1 MRAITQGRHSRLAQQ
16 LQRDAEDAIA
26 TGVLRQSIE
35 AVNADGTVAIDGR
48 TLVNFGS
55 CSYLGLWEH
64 DALRKAAL
72 TGIERFGVSFS
83 SSRLY
88 ASLPYYDELESRL
101 GEIFDAR
108 AVATGTT
115 TLGHLS
121 ALPAVVS
128 GADAILID
136 RQAHASLHLA
146 TQVLSARQIPV
157 HPVPHADADAL
168 EGAIQ
173 DLADDHHHIWY
184 VGDGVYSMFG
194 DIGPNSQVIDLL
206 DRYPAL
212 HAYIDDAHGFAWT
225 GSNGRGV
232 VLGERSVHPRLVV
245 AISLSKAFG
254 AGGGAI
260 ISGSDELADQ
270 IAFRGGPLMFGGP
283 IQTAELAA
291 GVAAAEL
298 LLSPESVE
306 LHRRM
311 RNQIDLVADRAR
323 AHGVPLS
330 SWAHTP
336 IWFAH
341 VGGFEQARNVAKRV
355 VDAGYWVN
363 LSSFPVVPFGQAGI
377 RFTNTLSQSDDQI
390 DGLLG
395 TLAKAI
401 EAELGDAVVIDLTKL
416 ESAS

>member
-1 MRAITQGRHSRLAQQ
+1 MRATTQGRHSRLAQQ

-26 TGVLRQSIE
+26 SGVLGQSVE
-35 AVNADGTVAIDGR
+35 AVNPDGTLEIDGK

-108 AVATGTT
+108 AIATGTT

-157 HPVPHADADAL
+157 QPVPHADVDAL
-168 EGAIQ
+168 EATIQ
-173 DLADDHHHIWY
+173 DLAEDHHRIWY
-184 VGDGVYSMFG
+184 IADGVYSMFG
-194 DIGPNSQVIDLL
+194 DIGPNAEIIDLL
-206 DRYPAL
+206 DRYPQL

-225 GSNGRGV
+225 GLKGRGV
-232 VLGERSVHPRLVV
+232 ALGTRSMHPRLVL

-254 AGGGAI
+254 AGGGAVI
-260 ISGSDELADQ
+260 AGDDEVADQ

-298 LLSPESVE
+298 LLSPEATD
-306 LHRRM
+306 LHHRM
-311 RNQIDLVADRAR
+311 RDQIDLVADRAR

-341 VGGFEQARNVAKRV
+341 VGGFEQARNVARRV

-390 DGLLG
+390 DGLLA
-395 TLAKAI
+395 TLADAI
-401 EAELGDAVVIDLTKL
+401 EREVGDQITVDLTEL
-416 ESAS
+416 ESAG